1 MKLTKAYSKELLNNI
16 ENLYNNAF
24 PKNERKPF
32 DLILEKCQNNQME
45 ILAVTEDDGKFLGLA
60 ITIVYSDIVIL
71 DYFAISPN
79 HRGKN
84 IGSEALQHIFNIYKG
99 KRLLL
104 EIEDPEV
111 ESTNNIERIRR
122 KAFYLKNN
130 MTVMPYKIN
139 LFDVQME
146 VLTCNCFVSFDDY
159 HSVFENVFDK
169 SIADK
174 IKLLCIN

>member
-1 MKLTKAYSKELLNNI
+1 MNLTKAYSKELLNSI
-16 ENLYNNAF
+16 ESLYNNAF

-32 DLILEKCQNNQME
+32 NLILEKCQNNQME
-45 ILAVTEDDGKFLGLA
+45 ILAVTEDDGEFLGLA
-60 ITIVYSDIVIL
+60 ITIIHSDIVIL

-84 IGSEALQHIFNIYKG
+84 IGSEALQKIFNLYKD

-104 EIEDPEV
+104 EIEDPDVVSE
-111 ESTNNIERIRR
+111 NQAQRIRR
-122 KAFYLKNN
+122 KSFYLKNN
-130 MTVMPYKIN
+130 MTVMPYKIS
-139 LFDVQME
+139 LFDIQME
-146 VLTCNCFVSFDDY
+146 VLTYNCFVSFDDY
-159 HSVFENVFDK
+159 HSVFENIFDK